1 MKEKKYQDQY
11 EEEKVLGTIWRRK
24 KIWTNIKKKQ
34 YLDKYKE
41 EKISRPISK
50 KYLDQYDG
58 SKVIWAQGV
67 QGGALAVPW

>member
-1 MKEKKYQDQY
+1 MTKKKYLDQCKEEKYWDQY
-11 EEEKVLGTIWRRK
+11 EEE
-24 KIWTNIKKKQ
+24 
-34 YLDKYKE
+34 
-41 EKISRPISK
+41 